1 MRLPPI
7 GERRIDHRRLGL
19 DESDGRFLSAVCLH
33 SGVFTRSQL
42 ERCLDCSRAT
52 AARRASKLVGAAVA
66 KEIEIA
72 GVGSALLA
80 HHRGLYED
88 LGEANLRHSRAGS
101 RETMLRRLLSLEYLI
116 EHPDMPWL
124 ATEGEKV
131 QAAAARGV
139 PHEALPTRL
148 YEGKDGSSTTRQ
160 FAPAKLPV
168 AIDDEWAT
176 FVWTDDGT
184 VASAKPLRRWAGQ
197 HGALWQALVA
207 SGLAV
212 GVVVV
217 CASEARQAKVEEA
230 LGRLEPPPR
239 PQGDSREIAALR
251 QAIIRRDYG
260 RHGTLTPAAQELR
273 RLIVAER
280 VTAATDSWGAE
291 SWLAP
296 RIQLGEASAASP
308 SRQDPD
314 SVGGGP
320 AALTPARRRRRTA
333 KDEELAR
340 RAEELLEDGALTKA
354 QIAETLGVSRA
365 TLYRQYLPSGKSGKE
380 R

>member
-1 MRLPPI
+1 MRLPPT

-19 DESDGRFLSAVCLH
+19 DENDGLFLAAVCLH

-52 AARRASKLVGAAVA
+52 SARRASKLIAARVV

-116 EHPDMPWL
+116 EHPDMAWL
-124 ATEGEKV
+124 ASEGDKV

-139 PHEALPTRL
+139 PAEALPARV
-148 YEGKDGSSTTRQ
+148 YEGQDGSSTTRQ

-168 AIDDEWAT
+168 AIDDQWAT

-197 HGALWQALVA
+197 HGALWETLVA
-207 SGLAV
+207 SGLSV
-212 GVVVV
+212 GVVAV
-217 CASEARQAKVEEA
+217 CASEARQAKVEET
-230 LGRLEPPPR
+230 LGRLEPPLR
-239 PQGDSREIAALR
+239 PQGDSREIAAVR
-251 QAIIRRDYG
+251 EAIVRRDYG
-260 RHGTLTPAAQELR
+260 RHGSLNAAAQELR
-273 RLIVAER
+273 RMIVAER
-280 VTAATDSWGAE
+280 ATAATDSWGAE
-291 SWLAP
+291 TWLAP
-296 RIQLGEASAASP
+296 RIRLDQPSAASP
-308 SRQDPD
+308 SRPDPD
-314 SVGGGP
+314 PAGDGP
-320 AALTPARRRRRTA
+320 PTRTPARRRRRTA
-333 KDEELAR
+333 KDEELAC
-340 RAEELLEDGALTKA
+340 RAEELLADGTLTMA